1 MSEAWEALS
10 VDGQAVNAFTASPD
24 GDGPFPAVV
33 VIQHAGGV
41 DQFIQEM
48 SGKLAA
54 EGYFAIA
61 PDLFHR
67 QDPDAGATNMEK
79 VGQLK
84 DPEVIADVNAAIDFL
99 KASPRANDNI
109 GIIGFCMGGRVVYMM
124 AGVNEALTAAV
135 SFYGAATKN
144 VWGPEPGP
152 TPLERLAGAVCPV
165 LGFFG
170 EDDQNPSPQDMKD
183 LDEQLSNNGRP
194 HEFHSY
200 AGAGHAYMNYMN
212 PQAYREDAA
221 TASWPITLSF
231 FEAHLSKVAAAR

>member
-10 VDGQAVNAFTASPD
+10 VDGQAVQAFTAAPD

-99 KASPRANDNI
+99 KASPQRK
-109 GIIGFCMGGRVVYMM
+109 RQH
-124 AGVNEALTAAV
+124 
-135 SFYGAATKN
+135 
-144 VWGPEPGP
+144 WHH
-152 TPLERLAGAVCPV
+152 RLSAWAGAW
-165 LGFFG
+165 
-170 EDDQNPSPQDMKD
+170 S
-183 LDEQLSNNGRP
+183 
-194 HEFHSY
+194 
-200 AGAGHAYMNYMN
+200 
-212 PQAYREDAA
+212 
-221 TASWPITLSF
+221 T
-231 FEAHLSKVAAAR
+231 

>member
-1 MSEAWEALS
+1 MAEKWEELS
-10 VDGQAVNAFTASPD
+10 VDGQTANAFTAAPD

-41 DQFIQEM
+41 DQFIQETAN
-48 SGKLAA
+48 SLAA
-54 EGYFAIA
+54 EGYFTIA

-67 QDPDAGATNMEK
+67 QDPNAGASNMEK

-84 DPEVIADVNAAIDFL
+84 DPEVNADVNAAVAFL
-99 KASPRANDNI
+99 KASPRASDQI
-109 GIIGFCMGGRVVYMM
+109 GIIGFCMGGRVVYMA
-124 AGVNEALTAAV
+124 AGLNDALKAAV

-144 VWGPEPGP
+144 VWGPEPGQ
-152 TPLERLAGAVCPV
+152 TPIDGLANAVCPI

-183 LDEQLSNNGRP
+183 LDEQLTKNGKV

-200 AGAGHAYMNYMN
+200 PGAAHAYMNYLN

-221 TASWPITLSF
+221 KASWPITLDF
-231 FEAHLSKVAAAR
+231 FKAQLS